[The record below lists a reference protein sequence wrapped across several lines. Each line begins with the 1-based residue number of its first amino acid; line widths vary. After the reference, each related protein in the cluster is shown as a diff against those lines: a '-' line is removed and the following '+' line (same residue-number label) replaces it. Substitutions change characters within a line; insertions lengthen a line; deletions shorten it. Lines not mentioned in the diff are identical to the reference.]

1 MEVDMRPSALVAG
14 VVLAVV
20 AAPAAAKEK
29 KKTQSDIVIT
39 KPADKSSPTL
49 QQTPGPAGPTPIPYP
64 NTSPP
69 AKRSTR

>member
-1 MEVDMRPSALVAG
+1 MRRTTALSASIL
-14 VVLAVV
+14 LAVA

-29 KKTQSDIVIT
+29 KKTPSDIVIT

-49 QQTPGPAGPTPIPYP
+49 LQTPSPAGPTPIPYP

-69 AKRSTR
+69 AAGRSTR